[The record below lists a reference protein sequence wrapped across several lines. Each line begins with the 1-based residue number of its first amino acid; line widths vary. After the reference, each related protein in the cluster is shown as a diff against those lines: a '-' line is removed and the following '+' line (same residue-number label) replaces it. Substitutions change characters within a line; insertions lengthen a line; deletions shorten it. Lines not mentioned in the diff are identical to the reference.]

1 MKGRGL
7 LVSVQAIFIRMG
19 FVLIVVLLFIVFGRF
34 RTCDNVFP
42 DARVIDSTRA

>member
-1 MKGRGL
+1 M
-7 LVSVQAIFIRMG
+7 SVQATFIRMG

-34 RTCDNVFP
+34 RIGNNVFP

>member
-7 LVSVQAIFIRMG
+7 IATV
-19 FVLIVVLLFIVFGRF
+19 VLIAVLLFIVFGRF
-34 RTCDNVFP
+34 RTCNNVFP